1 MVELGLEPVFGNTL
15 PVQCVLY
22 AASEQALS
30 CAWSLFPAAFLELVF
45 FSWLDSGK
53 PAVDPAAAK
62 LWTLSANDME
72 DESVVS
78 PHCGPTRVL
87 SSGPHSGC
95 EWPLWTWRCGVAVP
109 VTGLFN
115 SKGNAPLMGF

>member
-78 PHCGPTRVL
+78 PHCGPTECFLL
-87 SSGPHSGC
+87 SPTLGVSGPSGRGGV
-95 EWPLWTWRCGVAVP
+95 EWLCLSLASLTQKEMPH
-109 VTGLFN
+109 
-115 SKGNAPLMGF
+115 